1 MSLNPFQIGE
11 QVCALSAWLTC
22 DHAASDHVGLPLTTP
37 GGIVHGKVSPT
48 AVEGMR
54 AARLSWRG
62 SLKESSMKRM
72 TLFALITTLAI
83 IGSSC
88 DEGNQ
93 PPSSPSQTQNTYT
106 FNADLK
112 AANENP
118 PILAP
123 DAEATASGFANIT
136 IVATRDAS
144 GAIASGTV
152 DFFVTL
158 TGFPQSTT
166 ISLAHIHIGA
176 AGVNGGIR
184 VNTDVASGQVP
195 LTNGAATFTRTQKN
209 VTGADLQAMLDNP
222 AGWYFNVH
230 SQLHGGGVIRGQLVR
245 TQ

>member
-1 MSLNPFQIGE
+1 
-11 QVCALSAWLTC
+11 
-22 DHAASDHVGLPLTTP
+22 
-37 GGIVHGKVSPT
+37 
-48 AVEGMR
+48 
-54 AARLSWRG
+54 
-62 SLKESSMKRM
+62 MKRM

-88 DEGNQ
+88 GDGNQ

-118 PILAP
+118 PIVSP
-123 DAEATASGFANIT
+123 DAEAGASGFANIT

-144 GAIASGTV
+144 GAIASGKV

-158 TGFPQSTT
+158 TGFPQTT
-166 ISLAHIHIGA
+166 NITLSHIHIGA
-176 AGVNGGIR
+176 AGINGGIR
-184 VNTDVASGQVP
+184 VNTDISSGQVP
-195 LTNGAATFTRTQKN
+195 LTGGAASFTRTQKD
-209 VTGADLQAMLDNP
+209 VTGADLQSMLDNP

-230 SQLHGGGVIRGQLVR
+230 STLHGGGVIRGQLVR